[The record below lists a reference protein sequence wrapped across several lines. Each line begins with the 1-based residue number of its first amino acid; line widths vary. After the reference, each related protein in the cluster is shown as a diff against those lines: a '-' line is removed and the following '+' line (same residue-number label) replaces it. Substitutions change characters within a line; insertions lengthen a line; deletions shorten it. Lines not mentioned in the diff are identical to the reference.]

1 MSIRIASSNLNQTP
15 LDWNRNLKNI
25 KKSIELAKKNKVE
38 ILCLPELSITG
49 YGCQDLFYHQWFIE
63 KSYEILDEII
73 EYTES
78 ITLIIGNPVIHKE
91 KLYNGCCIIKDKN
104 ILGFFTKSNL
114 PNDGIHYEKRWFD
127 SWELGK
133 IDQIKYNNKK
143 YPIGNIQIEYNKD
156 ITLGFEICRDMWDEE
171 RPANYI
177 KTKKN
182 LIIFNPLASHYAFKK
197 FDFRKKLV
205 LESSEK
211 YNCSYLSVN
220 LLGNESGKVIFEG
233 DTILAS
239 KGKLLSINNRFSFD
253 KLSYSH
259 YDIDFV
265 NKPNEIRYESPIIY
279 EEFLDAFSLGLSD
292 YLFKSKVKGFALSLS
307 GGLDSSS
314 IAILIYEMVKR
325 ILERKGT
332 EIFNKELSLNIN
344 FTDKIH
350 LNVKNVIK
358 EILFTAYQETQNS
371 SKETKES
378 AKILSDFIGSSH
390 YEWSIDSEVRS
401 ITDKI
406 SNETI
411 KTYSWE
417 EDDITLQ
424 NVQARV
430 RSPFIWFIAN
440 ANNLLLLSTSN
451 RSESSV
457 GYSTMDGDSSGS
469 ISPIAGVDKIFI
481 KKLLIYLKEK
491 YNYKCLDNVLSLKP
505 SAELKP
511 SNRKQYDEDDLMPY
525 NILSKVERKFVKDRK
540 SPKEIYHI
548 LKRKEL
554 TDDKT
559 LKKHIKDFFQ
569 LLGRNQWKRERTAP
583 SFHFDD
589 YSLDSSSWFRFPIL
603 SNNFE
608 EEIKN
613 L

>member
-1 MSIRIASSNLNQTP
+1 MSIRIASSNLNQIP

-205 LESSEK
+205 LKSSEK